1 MSYSLVKS
9 MANISLGFKV
19 KERFNKF
26 MEEMD
31 KLVELFSTTTGMITG
46 SYIPNDDDFDYG
58 FDDDSS
64 DYDDSDLEEEA
75 EEAEEGLVTSSEDL
89 NCHWEYNSNFCSG
102 IPGMVS
108 DENGFRSIIINSF
121 DFEKG
126 EISYRQLK
134 ELFSNKFSYPRW
146 SELIKNAE
154 ATGMDEVIISKLK
167 KQEGRLLTGLIK
179 LVSMDEGELLEFIN
193 FKKQD
198 DGYEMEVNISTSTLK
213 QKESQLVMRAPF
225 RTQEYGRKDVLPDLK
240 FNEFR
245 LGLGELLVAFAELD
259 SVIAVNADTREEL
272 DCEFK
277 ELTSQREEGAG
288 LSLKTLEL
296 LYNKKKQKKLVI
308 PLSDGNEWFKIT
320 LKFGVKEHL
329 VEHFKKYLAA
339 IKVWDGYWK
348 DDGRH
353 DYNMRTVEQ
362 NKLNKCLNH
371 LTNEYDPV
379 LNNLETMISFFAE
392 EALDEVKVRRLV
404 DSMEDSEEK
413 RAMQEVLKRK
423 KEGGKSFS
431 VVTMAKEVKNISE
444 IKVEQGNVCT
454 VQFLGRGMNY
464 EELDNVEFLVN
475 RHLADSA
482 APCKYSVS
490 RV

>member
-1 MSYSLVKS
+1 
-9 MANISLGFKV
+9 
-19 KERFNKF
+19 
-26 MEEMD
+26 MEEME
-31 KLVELFSTTTGMITG
+31 KLVELFSTTTGMPSG
-46 SYIPNDDDFDYG
+46 NYILNDSDFDYD

-64 DYDDSDLEEEA
+64 DLEEEEPEA
-75 EEAEEGLVTSSEDL
+75 EEEGLVDSSEDI
-89 NCHWEYNSNFCSG
+89 NCHWECNSNFCCG
-102 IPGMVS
+102 IPEMVS
-108 DENGFRSIIINSF
+108 DENGFRTIIINSF

-126 EISYRQLK
+126 EISYRQLR
-134 ELFSNKFSYPRW
+134 ELFNNKFSHQRW
-146 SELIKNAE
+146 LELIKNAE
-154 ATGMDEVIISKLK
+154 ATGMDEVTISKLK
-167 KQEGRLLTGLIK
+167 KQEGRLFTGLIK

-213 QKESQLVMRAPF
+213 QKESQFVMRAPF
-225 RTQEYGRKDVLPDLK
+225 RREEYGWKDVLPDLK

-259 SVIAVNADTREEL
+259 SVIAVNANTREEL

-353 DYNMRTVEQ
+353 DCNMWTVEQ
-362 NKLNKCLNH
+362 NKLDRCLDY

-379 LNNLETMISFFAE
+379 LNNLEKMILFFTE

-404 DSMEDSEEK
+404 DNMEDSEEK
-413 RAMQEVLKRK
+413 RAMQEVLKRR
-423 KEGGKSFS
+423 KEGNKSLS
-431 VVTMAKEVKNISE
+431 VAAMAKEVKNISE
-444 IKVEQGNVCT
+444 IKVEQGNICT

-464 EELDNVEFLVN
+464 KELDNVEFLVN

-482 APCKYSVS
+482 APCKYSAS